1 MNLKGDIINLQKC
14 EICEKKFESNDLI
27 LIFKCKHYYHSLCV
41 KKKKVQ
47 INVNVLYVMD

>member
-27 LIFKCKHYYHSLCV
+27 LIFKCKHLYHSLCV
-41 KKKKVQ
+41 KKKDQ
-47 INVNVLYVMD
+47 INMNVLYVVD